1 MSQPRARAAVFSA
14 GSWGTA
20 VAKIMADAGSDV
32 MVHARRSEIAEAINT
47 RHRNPAYFPDVDLP
61 VSLTA
66 TTDPAAALDG
76 ADHLVLSI
84 PAQTLRANL
93 AVWAPDIGPDT
104 VIVSLMKGIER
115 DTGLRASQVIAEV
128 AGVSADRVA
137 VLSGPNLA
145 REIMDGRPAAATVAC
160 PDEDAARRFQTA
172 CHTRYFR
179 PYTSTDVIGCELGGA
194 LKNVI
199 ALAVGTA
206 SGMGLGD
213 NAVAL
218 LITRGLAE
226 ITRLATAM
234 GAHPATLAGLSGL
247 GDLVASCTSPLARNR
262 TFGVHL
268 GHGLSVEE
276 AMAATRQT
284 TEGVKSAEAVL
295 GLARVHDVEMPITEV
310 ISALLNDEVTLDEAA
325 AELMQRPPGP
335 SADPGAA
342 PSRKPQVV
350 REGAGDSTGE
360 ADPCQAQWAVEPQS
374 QVVDACGG
382 GRGGECGVG
391 VRARC
396 GSVQSDDS

>member
-310 ISALLNDEVTLDEAA
+310 ISALLNDEITLDEAA

-335 SADPGAA
+335 E
-342 PSRKPQVV
+342 R
-350 REGAGDSTGE
+350 
-360 ADPCQAQWAVEPQS
+360 
-374 QVVDACGG
+374 
-382 GRGGECGVG
+382 
-391 VRARC
+391 
-396 GSVQSDDS
+396 

>member
-310 ISALLNDEVTLDEAA
+310 ISALLNDEITLDEAA
-325 AELMQRPPGP
+325 AELMQRPPRP
-335 SADPGAA
+335 E
-342 PSRKPQVV
+342 R
-350 REGAGDSTGE
+350 
-360 ADPCQAQWAVEPQS
+360 
-374 QVVDACGG
+374 
-382 GRGGECGVG
+382 
-391 VRARC
+391 
-396 GSVQSDDS
+396 